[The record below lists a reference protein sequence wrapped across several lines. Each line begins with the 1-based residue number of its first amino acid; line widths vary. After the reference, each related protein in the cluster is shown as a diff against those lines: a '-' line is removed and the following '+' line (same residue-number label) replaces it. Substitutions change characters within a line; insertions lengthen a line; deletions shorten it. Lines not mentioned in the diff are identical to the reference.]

1 MPKKSATP
9 KTKPRVAGQQSL
21 DSFFV
26 AQPKSPNRRGRSRRE
41 TPSTTI
47 PKPRAVGVK
56 VAKWFGGL
64 LYPGKVVKVD
74 EALDPADRVVKTVYK
89 IVYNDGDGE
98 DFTIHQLEEAKA
110 LYMAE
115 VKEEDAATEAFSP
128 SQKKRKAA
136 PTKAAPKQKKP
147 ASATKAA
154 PKQKKPA
161 RAVGTDGSDFE
172 AEDEEEED
180 AVKEAFSPSQKKR
193 KAAPTKAAPTKAAPT
208 KAAPTKAAPT
218 KAAPTKAAP
227 TKAAPTKAAPKQKKP
242 ARATKAAPK
251 QKKPARAVGT
261 DDSDF
266 EAEDE
271 EDDDDLDVVMEDLS
285 SEEEAKPKAKKISA
299 KKVSPAET
307 TSRSKSNKN
316 STSAQLQD
324 EFKAKLDKD
333 IASCKPQGNNPQK
346 LPEEGGFVDPVGVDP
361 THGIIE
367 DIVAAQVRKIG
378 GLLLRATAANSQQG
392 EAGELTF
399 PIKLQTACSGTDAPS
414 IALGLIKE
422 SLDRLKKDHGFAYTH
437 EMSCEIAPFKQAYI
451 GRNFPGVP
459 LFPDIT
465 KLTASDKVLDVYGRP
480 QEIPDGNLFIGG
492 TSCKDFSMLKS
503 SCRLDIED
511 KGTSGETFL
520 AAVEFLEMKQPPVA
534 IFENVDGAP
543 WGKMQ
548 EYIVGRVNLAERNNA
563 KNITSDGKKKADAD
577 NLLKFSVNEEG
588 RYVAEEIP
596 RQVGIRAGS
605 VVRGF
610 VRNGRKASDVEP
622 LTSNKSSELVTLGQM
637 AKQHGINLDRDMLV
651 MEKKARYCTHL
662 CKIDTKKYG
671 LPQTRNRKYLF
682 IWKSD
687 DPEDDLGEYFEEILE
702 HLQTP
707 LLHSLDAFL
716 LPETHDRLR
725 CFREALRSGPG
736 LLVKRD
742 RAKELNF
749 WDFEEARIK
758 DVTCHMAFR
767 KVNGIDNTA
776 RWLTGWGMRGQKL
789 LAPGLWPELVDCW
802 NMRRLDMV
810 DCFGAAAGKSSLLLL
825 HGRAIWLLFCRLT
838 DPNFVA
844 CLHSS

>member
-1 MPKKSATP
+1 MPKKAATP
-9 KTKPRVAGQQSL
+9 KTKPRVAGQQSV
-21 DSFFV
+21 DTFF
-26 AQPKSPNRRGRSRRE
+26 AAKPKSPDRQE
-41 TPSTTI
+41 TPSTANA
-47 PKPRAVGVK
+47 KPRAVGVK

-64 LYPGKVVKVD
+64 LYPGKVVEVY

-89 IVYNDGDGE
+89 IAYNDGDGE

-115 VKEEDAATEAFSP
+115 VKEEDAAKEAFSP

-147 ASATKAA
+147 V
-154 PKQKKPA
+154 
-161 RAVGTDGSDFE
+161 RAVGMDGSDFE
-172 AEDEEEED
+172 AEDEE
-180 AVKEAFSPSQKKR
+180 
-193 KAAPTKAAPTKAAPT
+193 
-208 KAAPTKAAPT
+208 
-218 KAAPTKAAP
+218 
-227 TKAAPTKAAPKQKKP
+227 
-242 ARATKAAPK
+242 
-251 QKKPARAVGT
+251 
-261 DDSDF
+261 
-266 EAEDE
+266 EDE

-285 SEEEAKPKAKKISA
+285 SEEEAKPKAKKSSA
-299 KKVSPAET
+299 KKVSPVET

-378 GLLLRATAANSQQG
+378 GLLLRATAANSQQR

-422 SLDRLKKDHGFAYTH
+422 SLDRLTVKKDHGFAYTH

-605 VVRGF
+605 VVHGF

-622 LTSNKSSELVTLGQM
+622 LTSNKSSKLVTLGQM

-767 KVNGIDNTA
+767 KVNGIDDMA
-776 RWLTGWGMRGQKL
+776 RWLTGWGTRGRKL

-810 DCFGAAAGKSSLLLL
+810 DCFGAAAGKTSLLLL
-825 HGRAIWLLFCRLT
+825 HGRAIWLLFCGLT